1 MYWTGVSTTIKE
13 KESLQGKKYSY
24 TVEKLLNDGASIV
37 YKAKRD
43 DGKEIFLKQFKEP
56 THLDDDWEDFIK
68 FQHSV
73 LNTLLQLP
81 QNIIEINYEYFESH
95 GTHFHAKAFES
106 GKDLAKIIWP
116 DPDEAEDKP
125 DIKTRLN
132 LAMSTL
138 GILNAVHKKGVV
150 HSDLKPEQFFIIPD
164 SSIGMGYRVKL
175 IDFDHCIIPGLNL
188 SRPAGTA
195 EWRSPEHIKESNIG
209 FHSDVFTMGQI
220 IYTLTT
226 GGRQP
231 YCHSLDND
239 TYDSDILNRTGY
251 VSIDK
256 LFKGALPKELSDIVD
271 KMLDPDYS
279 KRPTAQEAHQIILK
293 IFNTKPKPAKSEH
306 ITLESN
312 GKSRLIVQTQTIT
325 REIVKSTFGNH
336 NEIYNKQFE
345 IMKDNS
351 GDWFVKGYDVPPTAK
366 DAKGNVY
373 HFHKTFY
380 NGEDITSK
388 FVKIEDG
395 GVINVG
401 NVEFTVRGS

>member
-1 MYWTGVSTTIKE
+1 MQWSGISTTLKE
-13 KESLQGKKYSY
+13 GETLQGKKYSY
-24 TVEKLLNDGASIV
+24 TIDKILNDGASIV
-37 YKAKRD
+37 YRAKRN
-43 DGKEIFLKQFKEP
+43 DGKDIFLKQFKEP
-56 THLDDDWEDFIK
+56 ISSMDDWDDFIK

-81 QNIIEINYEYFESH
+81 QNIIEINYEYFESY
-95 GTHFHAKAFES
+95 GVHFHAKAFEN
-106 GKDLAKIIWP
+106 GKDLAKVIW
-116 DPDEAEDKP
+116 EDKP
-125 DIKTRLN
+125 DMETRLN
-132 LAMSTL
+132 FVTTTL
-138 GILNAVHKKGVV
+138 GILNAVHKKGVI

-164 SSIGMGYRVKL
+164 SSIGMGHRVKL
-175 IDFDHCIIPGLNL
+175 IDFDHCMIPSLNL

-209 FHSDVFTMGQI
+209 FHSDIFTMGQI
-220 IYTLTT
+220 IYTLIT

-231 YCHSLDND
+231 YKHSLDRD
-239 TYDSDILNRTGY
+239 SYDSDILNREGY
-251 VSIDK
+251 ISIDT
-256 LFKGALPKELSDIVD
+256 LFKGALPKGLSDISD
-271 KMLDPDYS
+271 IIDQMLDPDYM
-279 KRPTAQEAHQIILK
+279 KRPTAEEAHKRILK
-293 IFNTKPKPAKSEH
+293 IFNTKPKSDKPEH

-312 GKSRLIVQTQTIT
+312 GKSRLIIETQTIT

-373 HFHKTFY
+373 HFHKTHY
-380 NGEDITSK
+380 NGSDVTNK
-388 FVKIEDG
+388 FVKIEHA

-401 NVEFTVRGS
+401 NVDFIVKAK

>member
-1 MYWTGVSTTIKE
+1 MYWTGVSTTIKDN
-13 KESLQGKKYSY
+13 ESLQGKKYSY
-24 TVEKLLNDGASIV
+24 TIEKLINDGASIV
-37 YKAKRD
+37 YKAQRD
-43 DGKEIFLKQFKEP
+43 DGKEIFLKQFKET
-56 THLDDDWEDFIK
+56 THLDNDWEDFIK

-81 QNIIEINYEYFESH
+81 QNIIEINYEYFELH
-95 GTHFHAKAFES
+95 GIHFHAKAFER

-116 DPDEAEDKP
+116 DSEDAKV

-132 LAMSTL
+132 FAITAL
-138 GILNAVHKKGVV
+138 GILAAIHKKGVV

-164 SSIGMGYRVKL
+164 SSLGMGYRVKL
-175 IDFDHCIIPGLNL
+175 IDFDHCMIPGLNL

-209 FHSDVFTMGQI
+209 FHSDIFTMGQI

-231 YCHSLDND
+231 YSNSLNND
-239 TYDSDILNRTGY
+239 TYDSDILNKTGY
-251 VSIDK
+251 ISLDD
-256 LFKGALPKELSDIVD
+256 LYKGALPKELSDIVD
-271 KMLDPDYS
+271 QMLDPDYS
-279 KRPTAQEAHQIILK
+279 KRPTAQEAHAIILK
-293 IFNTKPKPAKSEH
+293 VFNTKPKPAKSDH

-336 NEIYNKQFE
+336 DEIYNKQFE
-345 IMKDNS
+345 IMLDNS

-373 HFHKTFY
+373 HFHKTLY
-380 NGEDITSK
+380 NGENITNK

-395 GVINVG
+395 GVIKVG
-401 NVEFTVRGS
+401 SVDFIVRNN

>member
-1 MYWTGVSTTIKE
+1 MNWSGVSTTIKD
-13 KESLQGKKYSY
+13 KETLQGKKYSY
-24 TVEKLLNDGASIV
+24 TIEKLLNDGASIV

-43 DGKEIFLKQFKEP
+43 DGKEIFLKQFKDP
-56 THLDDDWEDFIK
+56 TQASDDWSDFIE

-95 GTHFHAKAFES
+95 GIHFHAKAFES
-106 GKDLAKIIWP
+106 GQDLAKVIW
-116 DPDEAEDKP
+116 EVKP

-132 LAMSTL
+132 FVLSTL

-164 SSIGMGYRVKL
+164 STIGIGYRVKL
-175 IDFDHCIIPGLNL
+175 IDFDHCMIPGLNL
-188 SRPAGTA
+188 SRPAGTP

-220 IYTLTT
+220 IYTLIT

-231 YCHSLDND
+231 YKHSLDNT
-239 TYDSDILNRTGY
+239 TYDSDILSKTGY
-251 VSIDK
+251 VSIDM

-271 KMLDPDYS
+271 RMLDPDYS

-293 IFNTKPKPAKSEH
+293 ALNTKPKPAKPEH
-306 ITLESN
+306 VTLESN

-325 REIVKSTFGNH
+325 REIVKSAFGNH
-336 NEIYNKQFE
+336 DEIYNKQFE
-345 IMKDNS
+345 LMKDNS

-366 DAKGNVY
+366 DSKGNEY
-373 HFHKTFY
+373 NFHKTLY
-380 NGEDITSK
+380 NGQNITNK
-388 FVKIEDG
+388 FAKLEDG
-395 GVINVG
+395 GVIKVG
-401 NVEFTVRGS
+401 NTEFVVKL

>member
-1 MYWTGVSTTIKE
+1 MDWTGVSTTIKE
-13 KESLQGKKYSY
+13 KERLQGKKYNY
-24 TVEKLLNDGASIV
+24 TVEKLLNDGSSIV

-56 THLDDDWEDFIK
+56 THQDDDWGNFIE

-95 GTHFHAKAFES
+95 GVHFHAKAFER

-116 DPDEAEDKP
+116 DKPEDKP
-125 DIKTRLN
+125 DMKTRLN
-132 LAMSTL
+132 FVMLTL

-164 SSIGMGYRVKL
+164 KSSGMGYRVKL
-175 IDFDHCIIPGLNL
+175 IDFDHCIIPGLDL
-188 SRPAGTA
+188 YRPAGTA
-195 EWRSPEHIKESNIG
+195 EWRSPEHIKESKIG
-209 FHSDVFTMGQI
+209 FHSDIFTMGQI

-231 YCHSLDND
+231 YSHSLDND
-239 TYDSDILNRTGY
+239 SYDSDVLNRTGY
-251 VSIDK
+251 ISIDT
-256 LFKGALPKELSDIVD
+256 LFKGKLPKELSDIVD
-271 KMLDPDYS
+271 QMLDPDYS

-306 ITLESN
+306 ITIESN

-380 NGEDITSK
+380 NDKDITNK
-388 FVKIEDG
+388 FVKIEEG

-401 NVEFTVRGS
+401 NVDFIVRDS

>member
-1 MYWTGVSTTIKE
+1 MQWSGISTTLKDGE
-13 KESLQGKKYSY
+13 TLEGKKYSY
-24 TVEKLLNDGASIV
+24 TIDKMLNDGSSIV
-37 YKAKRD
+37 YRAKRN
-43 DGKEIFLKQFKEP
+43 DGKDIFLKQFKEP
-56 THLDDDWEDFIK
+56 TSSMDDWDDFVK

-95 GTHFHAKAFES
+95 GIHFHAKAFEN
-106 GKDLAKIIWP
+106 GKDLAKIIW
-116 DPDEAEDKP
+116 EDKP

-132 LAMSTL
+132 FVTTTL

-175 IDFDHCIIPGLNL
+175 IDFDHCMIPSLNL
-188 SRPAGTA
+188 SRPAGTP

-209 FHSDVFTMGQI
+209 FHSDIFTMGQI
-220 IYTLTT
+220 IYTLIT

-231 YCHSLDND
+231 YAHSLDRD
-239 TYDSDILNRTGY
+239 TYDSDILSKDGY
-251 VSIDK
+251 ISIDT

-271 KMLDPDYS
+271 QMLDPDYT
-279 KRPTAQEAHQIILK
+279 KRPTAGEAHQIILK
-293 IFNTKPKPAKSEH
+293 AFNTKPKPDKPEH

-336 NEIYNKQFE
+336 NEIYNKQFD

-351 GDWFVKGYDVPPTAK
+351 GDWFVKGYDVPRTAK
-366 DAKGNVY
+366 DEKGNTY
-373 HFHKTFY
+373 NFHKTLY
-380 NGEDITSK
+380 NGNNVTNK
-388 FVKIEDG
+388 FTKIEDS
-395 GVINVG
+395 GVISVG
-401 NVEFTVRGS
+401 NEKFVIKMS